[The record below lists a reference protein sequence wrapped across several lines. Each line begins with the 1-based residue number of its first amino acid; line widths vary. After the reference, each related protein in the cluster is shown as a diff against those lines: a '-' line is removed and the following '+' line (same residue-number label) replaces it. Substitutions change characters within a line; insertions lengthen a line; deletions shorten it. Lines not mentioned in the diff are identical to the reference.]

1 MGRAFDG
8 SRRFYKEQVRK
19 MIHDLFPAY
28 ENRIAVGIAG
38 EGSDCFGYD
47 DAISRD
53 HDYGTGVCLWITQ
66 EDFAKIGSPLS
77 IAYNELLDRQESIVL
92 SERLR
97 ERRGV
102 MTINGFYGSVLGTP
116 CDAEAC
122 VLSDSDWL
130 SFDKTCL
137 ATAVNGEVFRDDL
150 GVFSAFRNHLLA
162 HYPERV
168 WRMRIAEELH
178 AYSASLQ
185 VNYARCMARRDAVA
199 AELCRL
205 KGMEAAMELFFL
217 LKRKFPPYYKWTFH
231 ALRECEGAQRFS
243 PLIEMLAKTKS
254 DAGAWKAWNYDPD
267 RLNLNDATVL
277 MAERIAALI
286 LEMLRENGLTAGT
299 DPYLER
305 YVSEVLGDG

>member
-8 SRRFYKEQVRK
+8 SRRFYEEHVRK

-77 IAYNELLDRQESIVL
+77 IAYNELLDRQGSIVL

-102 MTINGFYGSVLGTP
+102 MTINGFYGSVLGAP

-205 KGMEAAMELFFL
+205 KGMEAANKFDLNHLRIICSEFKISAVLQVDLSRAQGMRRRAEVFAPHRNACKDEVGRGRLEGLEL
-217 LKRKFPPYYKWTFH
+217 
-231 ALRECEGAQRFS
+231 
-243 PLIEMLAKTKS
+243 
-254 DAGAWKAWNYDPD
+254 
-267 RLNLNDATVL
+267 
-277 MAERIAALI
+277 
-286 LEMLRENGLTAGT
+286 
-299 DPYLER
+299 
-305 YVSEVLGDG
+305 